1 MDKAPIN
8 IIHNVAKTF
17 IDENY
22 EEIIPGE
29 LLSRH
34 SDKVINAII
43 LWWYKKQLNKK
54 GEQELRRVFA
64 RKVAKLGTNLNGL
77 HISEDRQ
84 QELKG
89 EFESMAQEL
98 DVYYIP

>member
-1 MDKAPIN
+1 MDKALIN
-8 IIHNVAKTF
+8 IHNVAKTF
-17 IDENY
+17 DVEDY
-22 EEIIPGE
+22 EENIQEE
-29 LLSRH
+29 LFSRH

-43 LWWYKKQLNKK
+43 LLWYEKQLNRK

-64 RKVAKLGTNLNGL
+64 RKVAELGTNLNGL
-77 HISEDRQ
+77 HTSKDE
-84 QELKG
+84 QELKR